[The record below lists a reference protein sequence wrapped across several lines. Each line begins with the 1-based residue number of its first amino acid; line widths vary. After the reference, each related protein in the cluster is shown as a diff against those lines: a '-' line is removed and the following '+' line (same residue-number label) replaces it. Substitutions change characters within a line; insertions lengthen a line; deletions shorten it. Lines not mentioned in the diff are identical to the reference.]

1 MYTQINKNTIKLF
14 YSLFLVAAF
23 SVIQSCSTKQE
34 QILTEKQPY
43 NIPDSLLKTL
53 TIDSVQ
59 RGELINSITLT
70 GQVDFNQDKQVNI
83 YSLVSGNVQDVKVQL
98 GDYVKQGETL
108 AMVKSGEMAGYGNN
122 LIIAQTNITSTKK
135 QLDANKALYK
145 SGIASILDVTS
156 AQTNYDQALAQL
168 DMIKKVLK
176 INGNNAD
183 GNYIVKAPISGFIV
197 QKFANNNMTIR
208 TDNSNP
214 LFTIS
219 DLNNVWVWANV
230 YESNLNK
237 VHLGDSV
244 GITTLSYPDQVFGGK
259 IDKILHVLDPASK
272 VTKVRIVINNK
283 DYALRPQMFAS
294 VTVTNT
300 QHDQAMYVPLNALV
314 FDNSQYYVLVYHG
327 HNKASITPVQKLSAL
342 GNKIYIKDGVQI
354 GDKVI
359 ASNTLEIYD
368 QLNN

>member
-1 MYTQINKNTIKLF
+1 MYKQKKINSKLLLL
-14 YSLFLVAAF
+14 SFLLVTTF
-23 SVIQSCSTKQE
+23 LIIQSCNTKEE
-34 QILTEKQPY
+34 QISTEKQAY
-43 NIPDSLLKTL
+43 IIPDSLLKTL

-59 RGELINSITLT
+59 TGELVNSITLT

-83 YSLVSGNVQDVKVQL
+83 YSLVSGNVQDIKVQL
-98 GDYVKQGETL
+98 GDFVKQGETL

-168 DMIKKVLK
+168 DMMKKVLK
-176 INGNNAD
+176 INGNNAN

-219 DLNNVWVWANV
+219 DLDNVWVWANV
-230 YESNLNK
+230 YESNINK
-237 VHLGDSV
+237 VNLNDNV
-244 GITTLSYPDQVFGGK
+244 DVTTLSYPDQVFSGK
-259 IDKILHVLDPASK
+259 IDKILHVLDPTSK
-272 VTKVRIVINNK
+272 VTKVRVVINNK
-283 DYALRPQMFAS
+283 DFALRPQMFAS

-300 QHDQAMYVPLNALV
+300 KHEQAIYVPLNALV
-314 FDNSQYYVLVYHG
+314 FDHSQYYVVVYNG
-327 HNKASITPVQKLSAL
+327 KNKASITPVKKLSSL
-342 GNKIYIKDGVQI
+342 GNIVYLKEGVQAGAKI
-354 GDKVI
+354 I
-359 ASNTLEIYD
+359 ASRTLEIYD

>member
-1 MYTQINKNTIKLF
+1 MHKQKKINSKALLL
-14 YSLFLVAAF
+14 SFLLVSTF
-23 SVIQSCSTKQE
+23 LIIQSCNTKEE
-34 QILTEKQPY
+34 QISAEKQPY
-43 NIPDSLLKTL
+43 IIPDSLLKTL
-53 TIDSVQ
+53 VIDSVQ
-59 RGELINSITLT
+59 KGELVNSITLT

-98 GDYVKQGETL
+98 GDFVKQGEIL
-108 AMVKSGEMAGYGNN
+108 AMVKSGEMAGFGNN
-122 LIIAQTNITSTKK
+122 LIVAQTNVTSTKK

-156 AQTNYDQALAQL
+156 AQTYYDQALAQL

-197 QKFANNNMTIR
+197 QKFANNSMTIR

-244 GITTLSYPDQVFGGK
+244 GITTLSYSDQVFTGK
-259 IDKILHVLDPASK
+259 IDKILHVLDPTSK

-300 QHDQAMYVPLNALV
+300 QHDQAMYVPLSSLV

-342 GNKIYIKDGVQI
+342 GNKIYIKDGVQV
-354 GDKVI
+354 GDKLI
-359 ASNTLEIYD
+359 ASKTLEIYD